1 MVWMPAWRPR
11 LAWML
16 ALVACVLLPWLT
28 APALAAV
35 QPVPAL
41 SAHVIDQT
49 ATLSTQEA
57 AQLEA
62 QLTALERDT
71 GAQVVVLMVRS
82 TSPEDIAAYAQRVA
96 STWKI
101 GRKDVGDGLLLLV
114 AKDDRRMRIEVAK
127 TLEGAIP
134 DLRAAR
140 IIDQTMTPAFRAGNF
155 AAGIGDSVAQIGALI
170 KGEAL
175 PPPSTSPKTRN
186 QASSG
191 LPDDPA
197 QLLLFFFIFVMVG
210 GSVLRGMLGRALGS
224 LATGGAAGLVAAWL
238 TSSVLL
244 GIGAGIAALFVV
256 LLAGTMRG
264 GSSIGGGGGGGFGG
278 GGFGGG
284 GGGGGFGSGGG
295 GNFGGGGASGS
306 W

>member
-1 MVWMPAWRPR
+1 MASMPAWRPR
-11 LAWML
+11 LAWLL
-16 ALVACVLLPWLT
+16 ALVAALLLPWFST
-28 APALAAV
+28 PARAAV

-49 ATLSTQEA
+49 ATLSAQEQ

-71 GAQVVVLMVRS
+71 GAQVVVLMVAS
-82 TSPEDIAAYAQRVA
+82 TSPEDIAAYAHRVA
-96 STWKI
+96 STWMI
-101 GRKDVGDGLLLLV
+101 GRKDVGDGLLVLV
-114 AKDDRRMRIEVAK
+114 AKNDRRMRIEVAK

-140 IIDQTMTPAFRAGNF
+140 IIDETMKPAFQAGKF
-155 AAGIGDSVAQIGALI
+155 AVGIGDSVAQISALI

-175 PPPSTSPKTRN
+175 PPPRTTAPSRN
-186 QASSG
+186 QASSA

-210 GSVLRGMLGRALGS
+210 GSVLRSMLGRALGS

-244 GIGAGIAALFVV
+244 GIGAGVAALFVV

-264 GSSIGGGGGGGFGG
+264 GSSIGGGGGG
-278 GGFGGG
+278 FGGG
-284 GGGGGFGSGGG
+284 GGAASFFSIFAALRGSRLLIQS
-295 GNFGGGGASGS
+295 A
-306 W
+306 